1 MPEPLQRQRRTG
13 RRLIMWAIATLVIGL
28 LPIISNLLVEFVAP
42 QLGCLVIEHG
52 AYTRLVPPEQYYG
65 GDLKPGCTLGGVD
78 IGPALHAMHLF
89 IYGIVFTWPILIV
102 SLILWLALLVTW
114 PPRRA

>member
-1 MPEPLQRQRRTG
+1 
-13 RRLIMWAIATLVIGL
+13 
-28 LPIISNLLVEFVAP
+28 
-42 QLGCLVIEHG
+42 
-52 AYTRLVPPEQYYG
+52 
-65 GDLKPGCTLGGVD
+65 VD

>member
-1 MPEPLQRQRRTG
+1 
-13 RRLIMWAIATLVIGL
+13 
-28 LPIISNLLVEFVAP
+28 
-42 QLGCLVIEHG
+42 
-52 AYTRLVPPEQYYG
+52 
-65 GDLKPGCTLGGVD
+65 VD

-89 IYGIVFTWPILIV
+89 IYCIVFTWPILIV